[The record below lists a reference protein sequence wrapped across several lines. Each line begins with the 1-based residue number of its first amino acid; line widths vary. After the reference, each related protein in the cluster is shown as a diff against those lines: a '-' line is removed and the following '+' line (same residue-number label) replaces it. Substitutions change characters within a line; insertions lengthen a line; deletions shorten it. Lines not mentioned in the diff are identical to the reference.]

1 MSNGQTVIKYCRAN
15 DEGVGMTISVP
26 SHAHKE
32 LNEVGFCFSQKDW
45 PFDLEFYLA
54 YHMSDEIPQPNQKVL
69 TQLNLMLSSSVNGSN
84 SNRLTYVNNNC
95 WRCNKKVTT
104 RISKTD
110 RNKNKLFYSCNDFGG
125 FVGWCLPMNSECKG
139 HEIPREVP
147 TVGEQVRCITEQL
160 RAMTEQQR
168 DMTEQL
174 RIHSTKMQKLI

>member
-1 MSNGQTVIKYCRAN
+1 MSRASISMSNGQTVIKYCRAN

-32 LNEVGFCFSQKDW
+32 LNEVGFCFSQK
-45 PFDLEFYLA
+45 
-54 YHMSDEIPQPNQKVL
+54 
-69 TQLNLMLSSSVNGSN
+69 MLSSSVNGSN

-160 RAMTEQQR
+160 RAMTEQ
-168 DMTEQL
+168 L
-174 RIHSTKMQKLI
+174 RIHSTKMQKFIYICAS